1 MFGRLGRGVALG
13 ALSGVLSACATDAGG
28 GAVAPAPVVA
38 SAEPQRCDDAL
49 GCDRVCQAGNAEACK
64 RAWTLLRDEPLAADV
79 AKTVDV
85 FARACEAGEPRACK
99 ELATV
104 LDGAPDLPDDPA
116 PGRRARARA
125 CDLGDSV
132 QCFVL
137 ATTGAEMS
145 AEVLR
150 DVAPILERGCEG
162 GDGNACMLLGGLQA
176 DRERRAQLFSRAFV
190 LLEERC
196 LAGGRDECERASD
209 AIALSAGV
217 LTLQGP
223 GGRLRWTQL
232 FRRGCELG
240 SSDSCLE
247 LAGFDGS
254 ETPAQM
260 LASESLDLLERACS
274 QSSAVGC
281 LLVAKAHGAHGAE
294 GAARGDARA
303 REATAR
309 GVALARRG
317 CELGD
322 ARDCK
327 TLTLSLPLLGASAA
341 EEIVS
346 WIAPACERPSPSTC
360 SDLADGLAAWPQ
372 LTAGPS
378 FVALKRRA
386 CLGGYKLAC
395 PDPMR
400 AMGVYVPIDAAI
412 VDARGRLEWA
422 PPAAEPAPPA
432 AERVAAA
439 CPKGSRLPTEEDL
452 ATLLAADG
460 AVREFI
466 RDTTPKRTALAA
478 ASKKGSFDLEHGRF
492 ELAAAAAVERC
503 VRALSKGAKPAEPTL
518 RLRAIGADLEASL
531 RPSSGNPT
539 TTRSAEEALWL
550 QLPQREAGGGT
561 TLEIVAEPG
570 VAWPL
575 VARVVA
581 EARKQGWIVRRIWID

>member
-1 MFGRLGRGVALG
+1 V
-13 ALSGVLSACATDAGG
+13 
-28 GAVAPAPVVA
+28 
-38 SAEPQRCDDAL
+38 
-49 GCDRVCQAGNAEACK
+49 
-64 RAWTLLRDEPLAADV
+64 LLRDDPLAADV
-79 AKTVDV
+79 AKTVEV
-85 FARACEAGEPRACK
+85 FERACDAGELRACR
-99 ELATV
+99 ELAT
-104 LDGAPDLPDDPA
+104 LLGTAPDLPEDPA
-116 PGRRARARA
+116 RARRARARA
-125 CDLGDSV
+125 CDLGDSL
-132 QCFVL
+132 QCVVVS
-137 ATTGAEMS
+137 TTGGETRD
-145 AEVLR
+145 EVVLR
-150 DVAPILERGCEG
+150 DVAPILERSCDG
-162 GDGNACMLLGGLQA
+162 GDGNGCLLLGGLQL
-176 DRERRAQLFSRAFV
+176 DRERRVQLLLRAFV

-196 LAGGRDECERASD
+196 LDGGRDECQLASE
-209 AIALSAGV
+209 AGPLSAEV
-217 LTLQGP
+217 PALQGP
-223 GGRLRWTQL
+223 GGRLRWTRL
-232 FRRGCELG
+232 LRRSCELG
-240 SSDSCLE
+240 SGDACLE
-247 LAGFDGS
+247 LANFDGS

-322 ARDCK
+322 VRACK
-327 TLTLSLPLLGASAA
+327 TLVLSLPLLGASAA

-346 WIAPACERPSPSTC
+346 WIAPVCERPSPSTC

-466 RDTTPKRTALAA
+466 RDTTPKRTALAS
-478 ASKKGSFDLEHGRF
+478 ASKKGSFDLELGRF
-492 ELAAAAAVERC
+492 ELAPAAAVERC
-503 VRALSKGAKPAEPTL
+503 VRALPKGAKPAEPTL
-518 RLRAIGADLEASL
+518 RLRSIGADLEARL
-531 RPSSGNPT
+531 RPSSYAPT

-550 QLPQREAGGGT
+550 QLPEREAGGGT

-575 VARVVA
+575 VARVVV